1 MEVKEKRYFSA
12 IGIRIP
18 CTVSIMHILV
28 KLLNDILLEPPFIV
42 TGPYTEFFILLNKGN
57 AKNYS
62 SEMCVKILRKM
73 ILEKLLKEEIET
85 NAYGA
90 ATYLR
95 LGPNYHKF
103 LSDFSKEEFSI
114 ITKSKIK
121 ASEQSAEEIDNAGDE
136 ELKRIEDD
144 CFMALKT
151 AISTNFPE
159 LKSVYSAMPVTVY
172 REISQNLPENNSQ
185 LLEIDQMTQIRVQK
199 YGAIILE
206 ICSQFKQK
214 KMAYLKDKL
223 IAENMARE
231 DEYENIPSPSGSA
244 PSGWIGKKS

>member
-1 MEVKEKRYFSA
+1 
-12 IGIRIP
+12 
-18 CTVSIMHILV
+18 MHVLV
-28 KLLNDILLEPPFIV
+28 KLRNTVNILLEPPFILS
-42 TGPYTEFFILLNKGN
+42 GPYTEFFILLNKGN

-103 LSDFSKEEFSI
+103 LNDFSKEEFSI